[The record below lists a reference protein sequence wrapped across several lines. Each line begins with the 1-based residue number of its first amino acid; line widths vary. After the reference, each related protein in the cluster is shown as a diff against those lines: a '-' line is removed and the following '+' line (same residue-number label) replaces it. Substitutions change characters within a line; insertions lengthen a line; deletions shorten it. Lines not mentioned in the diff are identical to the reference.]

1 MSKKCINCGAELDD
15 DQLFCDDCGTKQI
28 VEPQPKAKKKAQTPP
43 QKTTVT
49 EADKQAIIQAEAD
62 AKVRFEAEKA
72 EKARKQEERKN
83 NPKHLAIASLILG
96 IVSYL
101 SILAIIV
108 PIATSILGIVFGF
121 KGLKSE
127 KKKTAIAGIIV
138 NISFIIFFIAIL
150 IFA

>member
-28 VEPQPKAKKKAQTPP
+28 IKPQPKTKKKAPVP
-43 QKTTVT
+43 SQKATVT

-62 AKVRFEAEKA
+62 AKVRLEAEKA

-83 NPKHLAIASLILG
+83 NPKHLAITSLILG

-101 SILAIIV
+101 SILAIVV
-108 PIATSILGIVFGF
+108 PIVTSILGIVFGF

-138 NISFIIFFIAIL
+138 NISFIVFFIAIL